1 MLIPANTVSTSAYWF
16 TLRPTMT
23 NITPTAASI
32 NTGSHAWPVFGRT
45 VVLLTTVDPFGL
57 GVMEIFGV
65 IVIFVFGV
73 GVGVVVGVGRGLIR
87 SSAVKGST
95 SG

>member
-45 VVLLTTVDPFGL
+45 VVLLTTVVTFGL
-57 GVMEIFGV
+57 GVTVTFVLGV
-65 IVIFVFGV
+65 ILVFGV
-73 GVGVVVGVGRGLIR
+73 GVAVGVGVGGTKIPFFGIAFRL
-87 SSAVKGST
+87 
-95 SG
+95 